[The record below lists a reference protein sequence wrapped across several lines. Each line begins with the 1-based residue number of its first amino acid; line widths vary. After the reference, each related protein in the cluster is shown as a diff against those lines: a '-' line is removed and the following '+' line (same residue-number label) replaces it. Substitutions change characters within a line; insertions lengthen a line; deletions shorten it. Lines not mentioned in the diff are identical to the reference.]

1 MESNLPPIRLE
12 PISIVVIATSAASI
26 ESVVARWLRFVE
38 QAPAGSQLLVLA
50 DRAVDSLA
58 SHARMRIVHHARPLG
73 LGASL
78 QTSLWSVETPL
89 VLFVQADGSF
99 APEQAEAFLVAIDR
113 ADAVVGCRRSDK
125 ISPLVPLWD
134 FVRGIA
140 SRIFLGNA
148 PEPRIAW
155 PGWRGWRRRFVARR
169 LFGVPLVDPESG
181 VVLARRAIFD
191 RIPIQS
197 SGTFAWVEL
206 LAKANHLGCL
216 LDEAAIDGPGRPGE
230 NFARDAWRVFRHPD
244 FGRAHPGS
252 K

>member
-1 MESNLPPIRLE
+1 MDSNLPPIRHE
-12 PISIVVIATSAASI
+12 PISVVVMATSDASI
-26 ESVVARWLRFVE
+26 ETVVARWLPFIE
-38 QAPAGSQLLVLA
+38 KAPAGSQLLMLA
-50 DRAVDSLA
+50 DRAVDNLA
-58 SHARMRIVHHARPLG
+58 PHPHMRIVHHARPLG

-78 QTSLWSVETPL
+78 QTSIWSVETPL
-89 VLFVQADGSF
+89 VLFVPTDGSF

-113 ADAVVGCRRSDK
+113 ADAVVGCRRSGK

-155 PGWRGWRRRFVARR
+155 PGWRGWRRRWVAKR

-181 VVLARRAIFD
+181 VVLARHAIFD

-216 LDEAAIDGPGRPGE
+216 LDEAAIDGPQRPGE
-230 NFARDAWRVFRHPD
+230 DFARDAWRVFRHPD
-244 FGRAHPGS
+244 FGPARGGAP
-252 K
+252 